1 MASLADIA
9 AQIGGHVVGDASLE
23 IRRVAPID
31 EAREGD
37 LTFISN
43 PKYVAKLETTQ
54 ASAVIAAPGVQTER
68 LSLVVC
74 GNPYLAFARAV
85 EFLHV
90 SRSAPLGVMD
100 GAHVHPEATLG
111 DGVTIHPGCVVSAGA
126 RVGDGTVLHPGVILY
141 SDAEV
146 GNNCL
151 LHANVIVREGCR
163 LGDRVIVQPGAVIG
177 SDGFGYA
184 SDGDRY
190 VKIPQVGIVEI
201 GDDVEIGAASC
212 VDRAALGVT
221 RIGRGTKIDN
231 LVQIGHNVVIGEDTI
246 LVSQVGIAGSTTIGN
261 HCTFGGQGAAA
272 GHLRIGNNVTIAARG
287 AAAGDIPDGQIM
299 SGAPAMPHKDWLK
312 ASMVF
317 PRIPDMRRELQ
328 QLRKKVAQLEK
339 QLEENQ
345 SP

>member
-246 LVSQVGIAGSTTIGN
+246 LVSQVGIAGSTVCGRN
-261 HCTFGGQGAAA
+261 VVMGGQVGVA
-272 GHLRIGNNVTIAARG
+272 GHLSIGDRVMVAAKSG
-287 AAAGDIPDGQIM
+287 VHNDQPDGSVIA
-299 SGAPAMPHKDWLK
+299 GIPAFAHKNWLR
-312 ASMVF
+312 ASIAF
-317 PRIPDMRRELQ
+317 QKLPDLVKEIRSFRRMFEEF
-328 QLRKKVAQLEK
+328 RRGK
-339 QLEENQ
+339 QD
-345 SP
+345 